1 MDANNTFID
10 IERFAALIRDH
21 EEWFYKRKDDAY
33 GKYMKLAPATRD
45 SWLRFDKMP
54 TKELEDINSK
64 LEKKDRFETINL
76 ADLLIRVNL
85 TKDHNRGQTSTAN
98 KIISIS
104 SDAKKIFQLLL
115 LGRLIEDDYKNS
127 KLNVYEDNNIET
139 ELYKYLSCL
148 CGTASKG
155 YYYLPGRTV
164 SLNQLKEL
172 AKEKYSDSISG
183 KGIEKGIAGLLKA
196 GLVKHSINKELDI
209 TEKSE
214 LYRLDFDGCYRFL
227 KKSKPK

>member
-21 EEWFYKRKDDAY
+21 KEWFYKRKDIPDGRY
-33 GKYMKLAPATRD
+33 TPSTRD
-45 SWLRFDKMP
+45 SWLRFDKVP
-54 TKELEDINSK
+54 IKEIEVINSK

-76 ADLLIRVNL
+76 ADLLVRVNL
-85 TKDHNRGQTSTAN
+85 TKDHNRGQTSSAN
-98 KIISIS
+98 KSISIS
-104 SDAKKIFQLLL
+104 SDAKKSFQLLI
-115 LGRLIEDDYKNS
+115 LGRLVEDDYMNS
-127 KLNVYEDNNIET
+127 KLAVYEDNDKET

-164 SLNQLKEL
+164 SLKQLKEL
-172 AKEKYSDSISG
+172 AREKYSDNISD

-196 GLVKHSINKELDI
+196 GLVKHSINKEFTI
-209 TEKSE
+209 TEKSD
-214 LYRLDFDGCYRFL
+214 LYHLDFNGCYKFL
-227 KKSKPK
+227 MNDKAK